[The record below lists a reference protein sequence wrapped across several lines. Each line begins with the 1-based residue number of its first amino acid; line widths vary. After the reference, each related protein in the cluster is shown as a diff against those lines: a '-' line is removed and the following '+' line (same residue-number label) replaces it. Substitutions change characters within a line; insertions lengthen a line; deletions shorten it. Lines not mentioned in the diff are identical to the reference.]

1 MCFFILKKE
10 YTGTMQTRNTII
22 SIIIGL
28 VIIAGAF
35 LAVFGS
41 SLKNLKNTNPEIG
54 TPLVTDNNAP
64 SKSVTQTPSVK
75 STETDEDDQED
86 DDDDAPAVK
95 PATTGTV
102 PSKTTPA
109 TTAGGYAMTDVQK
122 HNSATTCWSAVNGTV
137 YDLTSWVNAHPG
149 GKAAILMI
157 CGKDGSALFNAQH
170 GNSGKVAN
178 ILAKFKIG
186 ALN

>member
-1 MCFFILKKE
+1 VCFFILKKE
-10 YTGTMQTRNTII
+10 YTGTMQTRNTLI

-28 VIIAGAF
+28 VIITGSF

-41 SLKNLKNTNPEIG
+41 SLKNLKNTNPETE
-54 TPLVTDNNAP
+54 TPLVTENNTP
-64 SKSVTQTPSVK
+64 SKSVTQTPSAK
-75 STETDEDDQED
+75 PTEADEDDQD
-86 DDDDAPAVK
+86 DDDDAPTVK
-95 PATTGTV
+95 PTTTGTV
-102 PSKTTPA
+102 PPKTTP
-109 TTAGGYAMTDVQK
+109 TTTSGGYAMADVQK

-170 GNSGKVAN
+170 GGSGKIAT

>member
-1 MCFFILKKE
+1 
-10 YTGTMQTRNTII
+10 MQTRNTII

-28 VIIAGAF
+28 VVISGAF

-41 SLKNLKNTNPEIG
+41 SLKNLKNTNPEADI
-54 TPLVTDNNAP
+54 PLVTENKAP
-64 SKSVTQTPSVK
+64 SGSVTQTPSVNP
-75 STETDEDDQED
+75 TETDEDDQED
-86 DDDDAPAVK
+86 DDDAPATK

-102 PSKTTPA
+102 PPKTAP
-109 TTAGGYAMTDVQK
+109 TTTTGSGYAMTDVQK
-122 HNSATTCWSAVNGTV
+122 RNSATTCWSAVNGTV

-170 GNSGKVAN
+170 GNSGRVAT